1 MKRIA
6 LVLFVFASTF
16 ANAQN
21 LPERG
26 VQPQISVT
34 GEGKV
39 TVTPDQAVIT
49 IGVENMGAD
58 ASEVKKKNDVA
69 IDAIIKYLKSMNLP
83 AGDYQ
88 TQRVYLNRNYDYTKK
103 KYNYV
108 ASQIIQITLKD
119 LSKYDALMM
128 GLVDA
133 GANNIQGVQF
143 KTSKLAQYESEARAE
158 AVREAKK
165 KANDYAGALG
175 QTAGK
180 AIFVTDNSVGHYPVP
195 VMQSMRFEKAESAD
209 MARETLA
216 VGEII
221 VTANVTVHFALN

>member
-1 MKRIA
+1 MKKIA
-6 LVLFVFASTF
+6 LILFVFVSTF

-21 LPERG
+21 LPERT

-158 AVREAKK
+158 AIREAKK

-209 MARETLA
+209 MPRETLA